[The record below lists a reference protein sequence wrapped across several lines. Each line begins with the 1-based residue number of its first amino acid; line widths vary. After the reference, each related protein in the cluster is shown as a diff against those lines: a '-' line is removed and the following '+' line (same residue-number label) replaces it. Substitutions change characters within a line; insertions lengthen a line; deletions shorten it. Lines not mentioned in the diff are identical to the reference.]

1 MGFNIFIINLLFK
14 PYKMAKQI
22 LSEEFRRMQK
32 LAGIITESEYKQKSI
47 EEIGAEASFLP
58 VDPIPN
64 MNKVYSDLA
73 QNLGDKL
80 TSLPAFNKLTDIIV
94 NNLTPEEKEDFIAK
108 FKGKDTKEIFN
119 ILAPMEGNS
128 LNEEIDRRTLTGRI
142 LNLIK
147 KAAGLNLIAAGGA
160 PVALIATYAL
170 NIPGFSAGF
179 VGMYLA
185 SLIASLIIRNVAGKL
200 LGIDPEYDEL
210 F

>member
-1 MGFNIFIINLLFK
+1 MS
-14 PYKMAKQI
+14 KQI

-32 LAGIITESEYKQKSI
+32 LAGLITESEYKQKSI

-73 QNLGDKL
+73 QKLGDKL

-94 NNLTPEEKEDFIAK
+94 NNLTPEEKEDFITK
-108 FKGKDTKEIFN
+108 FKDKDTKEIFN
-119 ILAPMEGNS
+119 ILVPMEENS

-147 KAAGLNLIAAGGA
+147 KAAGLNLVAAGGA
-160 PVALIATYAL
+160 PVALIAAYAL
-170 NIPGFSAGF
+170 GIPGFSAAYAGLH
-179 VGMYLA
+179 LA
-185 SLIASLIIRNVAGKL
+185 SLIASFIISNVTRKL
-200 LGIDPEYDEL
+200 LGINPDYDSVV
-210 F
+210 

>member
-32 LAGIITESEYKQKSI
+32 LAGLITENEYKQKSI

-160 PVALIATYAL
+160 PVALIAIYVL

-200 LGIDPEYDEL
+200 LGINPDYDEL